1 MKREIHTERK
11 IFHPLIHS
19 PNRHIKQGWV
29 KPKPGAQNSIHVSH
43 ADGRGPSTSVFHYFP
58 RRFSRECIRSG
69 AARAQTSPLI
79 QDSGAASDGL
89 IHWATLW
96 APVPL
101 FWSPSIHRFW
111 WKGSST
117 LNCPRWWNTWHLYR
131 TDRTESS
138 VSVTCTHG
146 LGEGDTVHYT
156 GPQRSCPR
164 E

>member
-1 MKREIHTERK
+1 MFGISHIIISFQPRGRNCISMVSPAGVMVKPFISSVPLSFLKKKKTFIYLKGRIMKREIHTERK

-89 IHWATLW
+89 IH
-96 APVPL
+96 
-101 FWSPSIHRFW
+101 
-111 WKGSST
+111 
-117 LNCPRWWNTWHLYR
+117 
-131 TDRTESS
+131 
-138 VSVTCTHG
+138 
-146 LGEGDTVHYT
+146 
-156 GPQRSCPR
+156 
-164 E
+164 